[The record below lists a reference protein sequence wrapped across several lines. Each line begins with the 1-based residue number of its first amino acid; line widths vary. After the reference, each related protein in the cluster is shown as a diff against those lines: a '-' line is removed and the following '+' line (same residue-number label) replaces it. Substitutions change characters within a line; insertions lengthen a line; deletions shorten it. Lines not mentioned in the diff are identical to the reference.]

1 MSEEKEDYL
10 IEVFFKETNEA
21 EADTDI
27 VFSVAEAEEV
37 VLDFYNEK
45 IRQQIAHQA
54 PLDSYDALLEFKKH
68 SAHAIN
74 GEAWFRAPTEA
85 DALVVDIDSPIEP
98 PQPEEVPEEAA
109 PEACHFLI
117 NDMRFQASD
126 FVTDLNYH
134 LFRALHSQLADV
146 DQDRLHQLISDSV
159 WKVLAQ
165 VPRDEKAD
173 FEEAQS
179 SYEDVKILLIRIAE
193 DDIAVYLNDEFIDS
207 SSLDCEEDVQAIVDS
222 ANILA
227 DRFKTKVVHH
237 HFKEMMDHWTWRH
250 IETILQA
257 VKVMPTQ
264 RKHLLHDIQNSSLIR
279 VGKMVANTY
288 EIHQEAIE
296 HFAESGDGSE
306 NVITIQ
312 FGTQDQQREIHLAMN
327 EIIKATEI
335 AEHTWV
341 CNDLGATELTVL
353 PSRYMTLNTGHLLR

>member
-1 MSEEKEDYL
+1 MSEVKEDYL
-10 IEVFFKETNEA
+10 IEVFFKETNHA

-45 IRQQIAHQA
+45 IRQQLPEHDL
-54 PLDSYDALLEFKKH
+54 LDSYEALLSFKKQ
-68 SAHAIN
+68 SSQLID
-74 GEAWFRAPTEA
+74 GEAWFRAPSEA
-85 DALVVDIDSPIEP
+85 DALVVDIDSLIIP
-98 PQPEEVPEEAA
+98 PEPEEEPTPATPES
-109 PEACHFLI
+109 CNFLI

-146 DQDRLHQLISDSV
+146 DQDRLHQLISDSL

-165 VPRDEKAD
+165 VPVEQGAEL
-173 FEEAQS
+173 EETPS
-179 SYEDVKILLIRIAE
+179 NYEDVTILLIRIAE

-207 SSLDCEEDVQAIVDS
+207 SSLDSDEDVKAIIDS

-227 DRFKTKVVHH
+227 DRFKTQVIHH
-237 HFKEMMDHWTWRH
+237 QFKEMMENWTWRH

-264 RKHLLHDIQNSSLIR
+264 RKHLLHEIQNSSLIR

-288 EIHQEAIE
+288 QIHEDVIE
-296 HFAESGDGSE
+296 RYAETGDGSE

-312 FGTQDQQREIHLAMN
+312 FGTQDQQREIHLAME